1 MWRGERANQS
11 RSRAVGAALPRRQNH
26 LAHNLLAQL
35 LHRLATNK
43 DKLDSCQSNVVH
55 AIDYVMSHLTNATG
69 YSEARHRPSR
79 DRRRAY

>member
-1 MWRGERANQS
+1 MCAFGAWPVLTS
-11 RSRAVGAALPRRQNH
+11 RVHELSLLVPHRRQNH

-55 AIDYVMSHLTNATG
+55 AIDYIMLHLTNATG
-69 YSEARHRPSR
+69 
-79 DRRRAY
+79 